1 MTDIVFRQAG
11 YDSVWR
17 QVGHFFEMVLQQ
29 INRTV
34 KPRLLSFSK

>member
-1 MTDIVFRQAG
+1 MRDVVFRQAS
-11 YDSVWR
+11 YDSVWH
-17 QVGHFFEMVLQQ
+17 QAGHFFEMVLQQ